1 MADEKSFEI
10 TKGGPE
16 HAQDI
21 LKLYRS
27 FRGEDWNSIR
37 LESSLAM
44 FPSAVV
50 YDDARLVAFAYTFS
64 FAPDFYE
71 LANIYI
77 DDAHQGNGLGGR
89 LLESIES
96 RAKAKGIKGFI
107 LTNSFLNESDGRKVS
122 PENFYLR
129 NGYKIVAD
137 TGPTKVF
144 IKQFS
149 EV

>member
-1 MADEKSFEI
+1 MAVEKSLVI

-16 HAQDI
+16 HIPDI

-37 LESSLAM
+37 LESSLSM
-44 FPSAVV
+44 FPAAVV
-50 YDDARLVAFAYTFS
+50 YDEGRLVAFAYTFS

-77 DDAHQGNGLGGR
+77 HDDYQGNGLGSR
-89 LLESIES
+89 LLESIEG
-96 RAKAKGIKGFI
+96 RAKAKGISGFI
-107 LTNSFLNESDGRKVS
+107 LTNSFLNQSEGQKKN

-129 NGYKIVAD
+129 HGYKIVAD

-144 IKQFS
+144 IKQFT
-149 EV
+149 

>member
-1 MADEKSFEI
+1 MRETKKLEI
-10 TKGGPE
+10 TNGGPE
-16 HAQDI
+16 HYQDI
-21 LKLYRS
+21 LNLYRS
-27 FRGEDWNSIR
+27 FRGDDWMSIR
-37 LESSLAM
+37 LEPSLAM

-50 YDDARLVAFAYTFS
+50 YDEEKLVAFAYTFS

-77 DDAHQGNGLGGR
+77 DAAYQNQNLGAR
-89 LLESIES
+89 LLESIEG

-107 LTNSFLNESDGRKVS
+107 LTNSFLNQSEEQKKS

-129 NGYKIVAD
+129 HGYKIVAD

-144 IKQFS
+144 IKQFA
-149 EV
+149 